1 MFTNKKREIFFQR
14 LQWLNLK
21 ISYTVHVINGI
32 YDSTNQGTNSVAL
45 EMAYF
50 NHIQANCFTVLP

>member
-1 MFTNKKREIFFQR
+1 MFTNKKRFFFER

-32 YDSTNQGTNSVAL
+32 YDSINQGTNSVAL
-45 EMAYF
+45 KMAYF
-50 NHIQANCFTVLP
+50 NHIQANCFSLLP

>member
-21 ISYTVHVINGI
+21 ISYTVHVINGL
-32 YDSTNQGTNSVAL
+32 YDSTNQGTNNVAL

-50 NHIQANCFTVLP
+50 NHIQANCFTLFP

>member
-1 MFTNKKREIFFQR
+1 MFTNKKR